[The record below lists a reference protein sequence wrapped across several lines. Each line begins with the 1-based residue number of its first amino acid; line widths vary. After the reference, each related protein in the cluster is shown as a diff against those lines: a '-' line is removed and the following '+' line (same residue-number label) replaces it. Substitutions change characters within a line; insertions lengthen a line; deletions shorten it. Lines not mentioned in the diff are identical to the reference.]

1 MRCRCFTKTLNLAR
15 QAAEAMVGLP
25 DYDAYLAHMRARH
38 PEAEPLSRDAFFRN
52 RQSARYGTNGALK
65 CC

>member
-1 MRCRCFTKTLNLAR
+1 MLCRCFTKTLNLTR
-15 QAAEAMVGLP
+15 KAAEAMVGLP

-38 PEAEPLSRDAFFRN
+38 PNAELLTREAFFSN
-52 RQSARYGTNGALK
+52 RQSARYGTSGSLK